1 MKTLNQLFDNY
12 TTAKSVVVQLEAAG
26 IPYKDISIV
35 SHHSEKETEAVEGAG
50 IGASVGAAIGAGSGL
65 LAGLGMIAIPG
76 IGPVVAAGW
85 LTATLGGALGGAIAG
100 GAAGGLIGALIDS
113 GVPDEEAQ
121 VYAEAVRRGGT
132 LVSVK
137 VDDEKAPMAKRI
149 LLDSGGVDINKRRQ
163 YYVDQGWERF
173 DHTSAPYT
181 PEKIEL
187 ERQRNLKSALR

>member
-12 TTAKSVVVQLEAAG
+12 STAKNVVMQLEAAG

-35 SHHSEKETEAVEGAG
+35 SHHAENRSEAGEGAG
-50 IGASVGAAIGAGSGL
+50 VGAGVGAALGAGGGL

-85 LTATLGGALGGAIAG
+85 LSATLAGAVGGAVAG

-113 GVPDEEAQ
+113 GVPDDEAH
-121 VYAEAVRRGGT
+121 VYAEGVRRGGA

-137 VDDEKAPMAKRI
+137 VDDEKAPVARRI
-149 LLDSGGVDINKRRQ
+149 LADAGGVDVNTRRQ
-163 YYVDQGWERF
+163 FYREQGWERF

-181 PEKIEL
+181 PEDVEL
-187 ERQRNLKSALR
+187 ERQKLLNMR

>member
-12 TTAKSVVVQLEAAG
+12 TTAKSVVIQLEAAG

-35 SHHSEKETEAVEGAG
+35 SHHAENKTEAGEGAG
-50 IGASVGAAIGAGSGL
+50 VGAGVGAAIGAGGGL

-85 LTATLGGALGGAIAG
+85 LSATLAGALGGAVAG

-113 GVPDEEAQ
+113 GVPDEEAH
-121 VYAEAVRRGGT
+121 VYAEGVRRGGA

-137 VDDEKAPMAKRI
+137 VDDEKVPVAQRI
-149 LLDSGGVDINKRRQ
+149 LADSGGVDINARRQ
-163 YYVDQGWERF
+163 YYREQGWEHF

-181 PEKIEL
+181 PEDVEL
-187 ERQRNLKSALR
+187 ERQKLLTMR

>member
-12 TTAKSVVVQLEAAG
+12 TTAKSVVTQLEAAG

-35 SHHSEKETEAVEGAG
+35 SHRSESQTEAGEGAG
-50 IGASVGAAIGAGSGL
+50 IGAGLGAALGAGGGL

-85 LTATLGGALGGAIAG
+85 LTTTLAGAVGGAVAG

-113 GVPDEEAQ
+113 GVSDEEAH

-137 VDDEKAPMAKRI
+137 VSPEQEPIAQRI
-149 LLDSGGVDINKRRQ
+149 LTDAGGVDVHKRRQ
-163 YYVDQGWERF
+163 YYKEQGWERF
-173 DHTSAPYT
+173 DHTSPPYSSEDVEF
-181 PEKIEL
+181 EKQNIL
-187 ERQRNLKSALR
+187 NQR